1 MKNKFPSFYQLNKI
15 LLDER
20 KCVEFLFEK
29 EILKKPTKCLH
40 CGYKIL
46 YFVST
51 RKIFTCANCIKQT
64 TSVLKNT
71 IFYKHKLK
79 CNEILLIG
87 YLWLI
92 KARYTTI
99 KKFTGHDSSTIIR
112 FIKMFRN
119 IIAKSLVKEDTKI
132 GGERVIVEID
142 ESKFKK
148 NESWWTVGI
157 VERTKLRKCFFKIV
171 KDRNANTLKRLIKTH
186 VKPGSTIYSNSWKG

>member
-1 MKNKFPSFYQLNKI
+1 MKKKIPSFYELNKI
-15 LLDER
+15 LLDEK

-29 EILKKPTKCLH
+29 GILKKPTECLQ

-51 RKIFTCANCIKQT
+51 RKLFNCANCMRQT

-87 YLWLI
+87 YLWLV

-99 KKFTGHDSSTIIR
+99 RLFTKHERSTITR
-112 FIKMFRN
+112 FIKLFRK
-119 IIAKSLVKEDTKI
+119 IITDSLIKEDGKI
-132 GGERVIVEID
+132 GGEKTIV
-142 ESKFKK
+142 
-148 NESWWTVGI
+148 
-157 VERTKLRKCFFKIV
+157 
-171 KDRNANTLKRLIKTH
+171 
-186 VKPGSTIYSNSWKG
+186 

>member
-1 MKNKFPSFYQLNKI
+1 MKKKIPSFYELNKI
-15 LLDER
+15 LLDEK

-29 EILKKPTKCLH
+29 EILKKPTECLQ

-51 RKIFTCANCIKQT
+51 RKLFTCANCTKQL

-79 CNEILLIG
+79 CNKILLIG

-99 KKFTGHDSSTIIR
+99 RKFTGHDSSTIIR

-119 IIAKSLVKEDTKI
+119 IIAKSLTKEDTKI
-132 GGERVIVEID
+132 GGDKVIVEID
-142 ESKFKK
+142 ESKFKAHE
-148 NESWWTVGI
+148 N
-157 VERTKLRKCFFKIV
+157 
-171 KDRNANTLKRLIKTH
+171 H
-186 VKPGSTIYSNSWKG
+186 